1 MDESDAYMLKH
12 GKKVTFYCHQR
23 FLFLSHPFKG
33 DRKSFTKAKT
43 VRKGPPKWK
52 LGADITKMLDDLKES
67 ENGKFEGY
75 GENHNWTHKSCLWEL
90 SYAKALILP
99 RNIDLMHQEGNVA
112 ESIISICLDVTD
124 FSKDNINARKDLV
137 ALWSSFVGGQYKC
150 KGKSD

>member
-1 MDESDAYMLKH
+1 MLN
-12 GKKVTFYCHQR
+12 
-23 FLFLSHPFKG
+23 
-33 DRKSFTKAKT
+33 
-43 VRKGPPKWK
+43 
-52 LGADITKMLDDLKES
+52 DLKES

-137 ALWSSFVGGQYKC
+137 AL
-150 KGKSD
+150 